1 MIWLTVTFW
10 WEEEAAV
17 IRMLKDDG
25 IYHLFKPIHLEC
37 YDLALVS
44 WKTSQKYREKE
55 REITNEI
62 YEGSMILLQLLEDME
77 MIQLSCF
84 SLCRTIVHFEE
95 VIDWLLKVYLL
106 DGFVLSTERFFL
118 EEDSLRKW
126 GIVFF
131 VGFLFLQNRD
141 ETRSNFVIKLTNA
154 SHDMACGRVT

>member
-1 MIWLTVTFW
+1 
-10 WEEEAAV
+10 
-17 IRMLKDDG
+17 MLKDDG

-55 REITNEI
+55 PEITNEI

-95 VIDWLLKVYLL
+95 VIDWLLKVYLF

-118 EEDSLRKW
+118 EEDSFWKKVRDCF
-126 GIVFF
+126 FF